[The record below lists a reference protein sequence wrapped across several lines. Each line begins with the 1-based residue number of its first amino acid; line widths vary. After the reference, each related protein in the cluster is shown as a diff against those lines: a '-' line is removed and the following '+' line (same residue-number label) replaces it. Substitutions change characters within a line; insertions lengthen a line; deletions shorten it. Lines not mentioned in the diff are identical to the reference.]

1 MERHRHSSLST
12 IQRDLRDFLDIADL
26 MDAAPEECCWCCYC
40 CCSLGPILVR
50 LDTRRSAGF
59 RLRLAGSTAAFWA
72 VRSLSSLRLLAVSRR
87 LRSRVER
94 TYRRPV
100 RRPVL
105 AYQQLNNSSHG
116 MGAMT
121 FKQAGR
127 DEDETAVEKRG
138 RRRRR
143 RGSESASAAR
153 ACRRTR
159 RRRRERPSKQ
169 GARPCRV
176 ARKRPAGHYLVPRLH
191 RSRSIALHHRAQA
204 PQQVGCNLQLATCN
218 APFIRDLP

>member
-1 MERHRHSSLST
+1 M
-12 IQRDLRDFLDIADL
+12 
-26 MDAAPEECCWCCYC
+26 
-40 CCSLGPILVR
+40 
-50 LDTRRSAGF
+50 
-59 RLRLAGSTAAFWA
+59 
-72 VRSLSSLRLLAVSRR
+72 
-87 LRSRVER
+87 
-94 TYRRPV
+94 

-121 FKQAGR
+121 FRPPRRREEQ
-127 DEDETAVEKRG
+127 ETAVEKRG

-143 RGSESASAAR
+143 RGSESTSAR

-176 ARKRPAGHYLVPRLH
+176 EVRKAGRPLSGPAPPSLALYRALFRRSARRSDPNRLV
-191 RSRSIALHHRAQA
+191 AT
-204 PQQVGCNLQLATCN
+204 CNLQLAMHHSSETCPDPQ
-218 APFIRDLP
+218 AQRGDRPTR